1 VIRGAVPR
9 VLFVGASEVGAQL
22 DDLLA
27 ADGRVV
33 ESLAPGRV
41 FLALSAAPSPISAL
55 VFALPVAQV
64 IAHLERLIPL
74 PALDGARVIV
84 IGAGDDAL
92 AELLRP
98 LAPRALHIGA
108 FEPTTLAEFLAH
120 QAERFPSAPPV
131 HVPSAL
137 SAFSEVADVARVSV
151 PISHRPSDAPREP
164 EGRSRPSLPPAS
176 FRADLEPSSLVPPR
190 SAVGSSRRPGVADAG
205 NAVAG
210 GHGSERPRGDESVG
224 RERGGSSA
232 PGSPRLL
239 PPVASL
245 DSLRPAPDSASASPP
260 SLAPGIAPIASRF
273 SEVPADSVRPSSHP
287 VAEEA
292 APALEGLGADV
303 PLGPEL
309 RALLDAAEM
318 RVRAIELGSVPPRSP
333 DAGRAPDSRRGE
345 LPSGRPDLLVSQ
357 EALEL
362 LEGEGTFGGS
372 RSLTGEASVSGSP
385 GSLPRGT
392 SHGKSSAPQ
401 IDPEGTGARGGRS
414 NAGASEITGFGVA
427 KDPPADMLSPSLASA
442 LRNERD
448 VAVSIAHVRP
458 PPLPTLDGAEAF
470 LHRADGTS
478 TAPED
483 GSGPMRALFQ
493 TPGSDPRP
501 ASSQPAD
508 AGTYSPP
515 TAFLRPSV
523 SAMSGPGE
531 NGPAASR
538 DAISSNFAGIREQTG
553 PGVRERTGPGGTTAP
568 VDGPPSH
575 ALSDGPVV
583 AARSSA
589 HVLAE
594 ASPSNAAPSPASRLD
609 GLSDPVIGRP
619 APPTAPEK
627 AETWSLPRQPAG
639 PLAIVRALGAA
650 IAARAD
656 GILCAT
662 GATGER
668 RVRLE
673 GGDILAVSSSCPED
687 ALPLFLATEGRLRR
701 DVAQRVAARPA
712 KHPRLVAAA
721 LVAEGW
727 LAQDDLWSVLAAH
740 AEAMLVRLL
749 RCEDGTF
756 EAGAFDGKALAL
768 DDESP
773 FGGRPGATIF
783 VEAARRALERG
794 AAIGHFGGADARL
807 GGVLAVPLL
816 RECGLPE
823 SDERRFADPSA
834 TLGQLAGDD
843 EHDVLACILATLGIF
858 RFVVPLTPDGASRP
872 ENYSLQAD
880 AQAFEGRLSIR
891 LALVEEGDYFAI
903 LGVPR
908 SANGYEIRG
917 AYLRLRN
924 DFATHRLDALGLA
937 TRRRDVEQVL
947 FVLDEAY
954 EVLRDETK
962 RERYRRA
969 IG

>member
-1 VIRGAVPR
+1 M
-9 VLFVGASEVGAQL
+9 
-22 DDLLA
+22 
-27 ADGRVV
+27 
-33 ESLAPGRV
+33 AP
-41 FLALSAAPSPISAL
+41 L
-55 VFALPVAQV
+55 
-64 IAHLERLIPL
+64 
-74 PALDGARVIV
+74 
-84 IGAGDDAL
+84 
-92 AELLRP
+92 
-98 LAPRALHIGA
+98 
-108 FEPTTLAEFLAH
+108 
-120 QAERFPSAPPV
+120 
-131 HVPSAL
+131 
-137 SAFSEVADVARVSV
+137 
-151 PISHRPSDAPREP
+151 
-164 EGRSRPSLPPAS
+164 
-176 FRADLEPSSLVPPR
+176 
-190 SAVGSSRRPGVADAG
+190 
-205 NAVAG
+205 
-210 GHGSERPRGDESVG
+210 
-224 RERGGSSA
+224 
-232 PGSPRLL
+232 
-239 PPVASL
+239 
-245 DSLRPAPDSASASPP
+245 
-260 SLAPGIAPIASRF
+260 ASRF

-318 RVRAIELGSVPPRSP
+318 RVRSIELGSVPPRSP
-333 DAGRAPDSRRGE
+333 DAGRPPDSRRGE

-401 IDPEGTGARGGRS
+401 IDPEGTAARGGRS

-427 KDPPADMLSPSLASA
+427 KDPPADLLSPSLASA
-442 LRNERD
+442 LRNDRD

-501 ASSQPAD
+501 VSSQPAD

-531 NGPAASR
+531 SGPAISR
-538 DAISSNFAGIREQTG
+538 DAVSSNFAGIREQTG
-553 PGVRERTGPGGTTAP
+553 PGVRERTGPAGTTAP
-568 VDGPPSH
+568 VDAPPSH
-575 ALSDGPVV
+575 VPLADAPVV

-589 HVLAE
+589 NLLAE
-594 ASPSNAAPSPASRLD
+594 ASSRLD
-609 GLSDPVIGRP
+609 GVSDPAIGRP

-639 PLAIVRALGAA
+639 PLAIVRVLGAA

-656 GILCAT
+656 GILRVA

-880 AQAFEGRLSIR
+880 AQAFEGRLSLR

>member
-1 VIRGAVPR
+1 MIRGAVPR

-33 ESLAPGRV
+33 ESLAPARV

-64 IAHLERLIPL
+64 VAHLERLISL
-74 PALDGARVIV
+74 PALEGARVIV

-92 AELLRP
+92 AELLQP
-98 LAPRALHIGA
+98 LAPRALHIGT
-108 FEPTTLAEFLAH
+108 FEPDSISAFLANR
-120 QAERFPSAPPV
+120 AARFLSDPPV
-131 HVPSAL
+131 KLPPPIPV
-137 SAFSEVADVARVSV
+137 FSETIDVARVSV

-176 FRADLEPSSLVPPR
+176 FRADLEPSSLATPR
-190 SAVGSSRRPGVADAG
+190 SAAGSSRRPGAPGDAL
-205 NAVAG
+205 
-210 GHGSERPRGDESVG
+210 SERPRSDEGVG
-224 RERGGSSA
+224 LGELGSSTA
-232 PGSPRLL
+232 PSSPRLL
-239 PPVASL
+239 PPLATL
-245 DSLRPAPDSASASPP
+245 DSLRPTPDSASLPP
-260 SLAPGIAPIASRF
+260 SIAPRF
-273 SEVPADSVRPSSHP
+273 SEVPADSARPSSHP
-287 VAEEA
+287 VPEEA
-292 APALEGLGADV
+292 APLLEGLGADV
-303 PLGPEL
+303 ALGPEL

-318 RVRAIELGSVPPRSP
+318 RVRSIELGSVPPRGP
-333 DAGRAPDSRRGE
+333 DAGRTPDSRRGE

-372 RSLTGEASVSGSP
+372 RSLTGEASVTGSP

-401 IDPEGTGARGGRS
+401 LDADGTAARAVRPV
-414 NAGASEITGFGVA
+414 AGASESAGRTA
-427 KDPPADMLSPSLASA
+427 MKDAPPATAPRRAETNA
-442 LRNERD
+442 LRNERE

-483 GSGPMRALFQ
+483 GSAPMRALVP
-493 TPGSDPRP
+493 TPDSEPQVAASAPRP
-501 ASSQPAD
+501 ASSQPLD
-508 AGTYSPP
+508 AGTFSPP

-523 SAMSGPGE
+523 SAMAGALGRASA
-531 NGPAASR
+531 PAEPPPSPRPPANSLAQASSET
-538 DAISSNFAGIREQTG
+538 A
-553 PGVRERTGPGGTTAP
+553 GPGGSRP
-568 VDGPPSH
+568 
-575 ALSDGPVV
+575 
-583 AARSSA
+583 
-589 HVLAE
+589 
-594 ASPSNAAPSPASRLD
+594 AAPPHL
-609 GLSDPVIGRP
+609 PQKP
-619 APPTAPEK
+619 
-627 AETWSLPRQPAG
+627 ETWSLPRQSAG
-639 PLAIVRALGAA
+639 PLAIVRVLGAA

-656 GILCAT
+656 GILCVA
-662 GATGER
+662 GDTGER

-749 RCEDGTF
+749 RCENGTF
-756 EAGAFDGKALAL
+756 EAGAFDAKPLAL

-783 VEAARRALERG
+783 VEAARRALERD
-794 AAIGHFGGADARL
+794 AAIGHFGGPDARL
-807 GGVLAVPLL
+807 GAVLAGPLL

-858 RFVVPLTPDGASRP
+858 RFVVPLTAEGASRP

-880 AQAFEGRLSIR
+880 AQAYEGRLAIR

-947 FVLDEAY
+947 FVLEEAY